1 MKNLL
6 NIFKK
11 KELPLVV
18 GLDSGI
24 TTYID
29 KRGHVHVID
38 QKNFQQFSKIISK
51 NVAR

>member
-1 MKNLL
+1 MKN
-6 NIFKK
+6 FTK

-18 GLDSGI
+18 ELNSGI

-29 KRGHVHVID
+29 KKGHVHVID
-38 QKNFQQFSKIISK
+38 EKNFQQFSKIISK